1 MTITLGRSRPA
12 SSGPRG
18 FTLIELLVVIAIIA
32 ILIGLLIPAVQKVR
46 ESANRAQC
54 ANNLK
59 QLGIAL
65 HAYHDT
71 AGSFPGSLAGVLALS
86 ELPPA
91 KDGFKFVATR
101 LTPDAVWI
109 LAEPLPGFTGDQTGL
124 LHVTTAGRVSDVQ
137 FFPTPGAEMGAARRT
152 AALAS
157 VGAQAINCLTG
168 LLPFIEQD
176 NAFAETPAALRDPM
190 SLPGFPEAL
199 RGLLNDSGD
208 FSLASFQQGELP
220 EAFGDGSVR
229 MVFHDFVLET
239 GRALRLGA
247 YGEDWM
253 DMEGV
258 DPTLPAVQTPP
269 LFNFP
274 VLGALTEMV
283 PEGQLRQSL
292 LVSLMQAQDAAAK
305 GKTKQKQRALSFY
318 VVTLEQA
325 IITRQLPAV
334 QGRTLIQIAKTLM
347 L

>member
-1 MTITLGRSRPA
+1 MTI
-12 SSGPRG
+12 SSERRRVSSDPRG

-32 ILIGLLIPAVQKVR
+32 VLIALLVPAVQKVR

-54 ANNLK
+54 TNNLR

-65 HAYHDT
+65 HAYHDEV
-71 AGSFPGSLAGVLALS
+71 GRFPDNLAGILALTQ
-86 ELPPA
+86 LPPA

-109 LAEPLPGFTGDQTGL
+109 LAEPLGGYTGDQTAL

-137 FFPTPGAEMGAARRT
+137 FFPTPGAELGAARRT

-157 VGAQAINCLTG
+157 AGAQAINCLTG

-176 NAFAETPAALRDPM
+176 EVFEQTPGALRDPT
-190 SLPGFPEAL
+190 SVPGFPEVL

-208 FSLASFQQGELP
+208 FSLASFQGSELP
-220 EAFGDGSVR
+220 AAFGDGSVR
-229 MVFHDFVLET
+229 MVFHDFVLEA
-239 GRALRLGA
+239 GRALKLGA

-253 DMEGV
+253 GMDGV

-274 VLGALTEMV
+274 VVTSLTEMAV

-292 LVSLMQAQDAAAK
+292 LVALMQAEDAAAK
-305 GKTKQKQRALSFY
+305 GKTKQKQRALSYY
-318 VVTLEQA
+318 VATLEQA
-325 IITRQLPAV
+325 IIGRQLPAV
-334 QGRTLIQIAKTLM
+334 QGRALIQIAKTLM